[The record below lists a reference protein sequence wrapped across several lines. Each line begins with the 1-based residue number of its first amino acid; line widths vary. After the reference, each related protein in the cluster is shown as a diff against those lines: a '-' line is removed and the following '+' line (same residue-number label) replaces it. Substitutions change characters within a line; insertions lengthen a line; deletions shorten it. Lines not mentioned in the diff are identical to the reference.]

1 MKMFVKMLFLYR
13 KLKRC
18 AVGQNLKLKR
28 YAAVENSKDKKQ
40 TTQKI
45 KRGRK
50 LKKYATA
57 AVAAPSQ
64 SPSPTPSSTDECRLC
79 KFGDL
84 VIKGN
89 FVKINSKCP

>member
-1 MKMFVKMLFLYR
+1 MKLDKIQMIMQLDKTQKSTDKKFS
-13 KLKRC
+13 
-18 AVGQNLKLKR
+18 KLKR

-50 LKKYATA
+50 LKKHA

-64 SPSPTPSSTDECRLC
+64 SPSPTPSSTDECRL
-79 KFGDL
+79 
-84 VIKGN
+84 
-89 FVKINSKCP
+89 